1 MKCDF
6 AGKTEMAKIL
16 AQYLRGQEKDSF
28 LHINLSDYQMKDDVS
43 IILQMCCIG
52 IHIFLKDDTHVYEN

>member
-1 MKCDF
+1 MRSDF

-43 IILQMCCIG
+43 TIL
-52 IHIFLKDDTHVYEN
+52 YN